1 MQLPAFVSDPLIRR
15 KAQLHAIDVDRFEIR
30 LARTAQEYED
40 AFRLVHVGYVFQ
52 GIEPLKTVD
61 LRMTEQHVL
70 PEASVLVAYEGRQI
84 VGTISVTKDSPA
96 GLPFDKDYP
105 EELEALRRTGARISE
120 IGSLAVVR
128 RCWHTSLMPLLGM
141 AAARLGFRVH
151 DSSHEVIGIHPKAA
165 PFYRALFHFHA
176 LGAARSHAELT
187 AAPVIGMVHER
198 DATRAHMIRHYRRP
212 MDKANGIMPVEYSF
226 APTTPRGLYLPE
238 DIPAEE
244 WPRFKMSR
252 DVFRQ
257 IFVERSNRVIELSQ
271 RTSSH
276 LRSQRTEETIGVPSD
291 NTHGSY
297 FSKLS

>member
-1 MQLPAFVSDPLIRR
+1 MQLPAFVFDPLIRR
-15 KAQLHAIDVDRFEIR
+15 KARLHAIDVDRFEIR

-96 GLPFDKDYP
+96 GLPLDKDYP
-105 EELEALRRTGARISE
+105 EELEALRRIGARISE

-141 AAARLGFRVH
+141 AAARLGFRVN
-151 DSSHEVIGIHPKAA
+151 DSTHEVIGIHPKAA
-165 PFYRALFHFHA
+165 PFYRALFNFQA
-176 LGAARSHAELT
+176 LGAEQSHAELT
-187 AAPVIGMVHER
+187 APVIGMVHER
-198 DATRAHMIRHYRRP
+198 DATRAHMIRRYRRR
-212 MDKANGIMPVEYSF
+212 MENANGILPGEYSF
-226 APTTPRGLYLPE
+226 GPATPRGLYLPE
-238 DIPAEE
+238 DIPADE

-257 IFVERSNRVIELSQ
+257 IFVERSNRVVELSH
-271 RTSSH
+271 RTSNH
-276 LRSQRTEETIGVPSD
+276 LRSQRTEETIGITSTNV
-291 NTHGSY
+291 HGSY
-297 FSKLS
+297 LSKLS